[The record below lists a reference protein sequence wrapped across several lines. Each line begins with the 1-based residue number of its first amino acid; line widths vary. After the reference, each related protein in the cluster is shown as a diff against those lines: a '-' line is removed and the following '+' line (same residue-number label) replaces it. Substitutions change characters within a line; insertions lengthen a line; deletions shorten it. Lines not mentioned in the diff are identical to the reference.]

1 MLSRRLASNP
11 PAERLGRCA
20 RQKTC
25 TPIAQVCDI
34 VLDAKRRVL
43 TAMPRI
49 RFPFSDGYRQKEA
62 LAPRPWASTRLCSV
76 LYRRPVVRPLRCES
90 IDRKGGHVRVMEK
103 PLKLQGG
110 DYDISRKDDLRA
122 ELNHTEPHSDVVLD
136 LALTD
141 YIDCSCLGV
150 MIMQLRTWREQVADT
165 NLRLQNVA
173 PSIVRILG
181 LLELDRLF
189 VIESV
194 QPNN

>member
-1 MLSRRLASNP
+1 
-11 PAERLGRCA
+11 
-20 RQKTC
+20 
-25 TPIAQVCDI
+25 
-34 VLDAKRRVL
+34 
-43 TAMPRI
+43 
-49 RFPFSDGYRQKEA
+49 
-62 LAPRPWASTRLCSV
+62 
-76 LYRRPVVRPLRCES
+76 
-90 IDRKGGHVRVMEK
+90 MEK